1 MGKTPL
7 LELPDKAPFPPPA
20 RRYIARVKT
29 DDPEYCRLERLEEE
43 ARLEDRK
50 HAHKLTREE
59 WARFSA
65 GYPSPDAEW
74 EVVETSTDS
83 TDKAH

>member
-1 MGKTPL
+1 M
-7 LELPDKAPFPPPA
+7 
-20 RRYIARVKT
+20 KT

-50 HAHKLTREE
+50 HAHKLTHEE
-59 WARFSA
+59 WARFAA

-74 EVVETSTDS
+74 EVVETPIDPSRKLS
-83 TDKAH
+83 